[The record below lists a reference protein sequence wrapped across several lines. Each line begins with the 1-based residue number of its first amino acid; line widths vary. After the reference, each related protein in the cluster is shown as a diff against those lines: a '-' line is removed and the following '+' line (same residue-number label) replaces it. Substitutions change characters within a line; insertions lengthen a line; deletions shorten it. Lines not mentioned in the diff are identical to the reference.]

1 MQNKKTMRA
10 ILESGFFLGVVSIL
24 AACGAGGSG
33 EGEGGGNVTIPVTT
47 GLLQSL
53 TITPSASS
61 VAACSP
67 VNFTATGHYSDN
79 TTANVTASV
88 VWQIDPANSDVAIAH
103 PANGRAV
110 ALNAGSATLY
120 AWTGS
125 ISASAVLNVT
135 GGNLVSIAITPA
147 SATAAAGGTQPYTAT
162 ATCTGGTA
170 DISNMNVWSSSNS
183 AVSTVSALGVA
194 TGVVA
199 GSSVISAT
207 AGLISAS
214 SVLNVQ

>member
-10 ILESGFFLGVVSIL
+10 VLESGFFMGVVSLL
-24 AACGAGGSG
+24 AACGAGGGG
-33 EGEGGGNVTIPVTT
+33 EGEGGGNVNMPVTT

-61 VAACSP
+61 VAACTP
-67 VNFTATGHYSDN
+67 VAFTATGHYSDG
-79 TTANVTASV
+79 TSANVTASV

-103 PANGRAV
+103 PANGRAI

-125 ISASAVLNVT
+125 ISASAVLSVSS
-135 GGNLVSIAITPA
+135 GNLSSIAITPA
-147 SATAAAGGTQPYTAT
+147 SATVAAGGAQPYVGT

-170 DISNMNVWSSSNS
+170 DISGMNVWSSANS
-183 AVSTVSALGVA
+183 AVATVSALGMA
-194 TGVVA
+194 TGVAA
-199 GSSVISAT
+199 GSSVINAT
-207 AGLISAS
+207 AGSMSAS
-214 SVLNVQ
+214 AVLNVQ